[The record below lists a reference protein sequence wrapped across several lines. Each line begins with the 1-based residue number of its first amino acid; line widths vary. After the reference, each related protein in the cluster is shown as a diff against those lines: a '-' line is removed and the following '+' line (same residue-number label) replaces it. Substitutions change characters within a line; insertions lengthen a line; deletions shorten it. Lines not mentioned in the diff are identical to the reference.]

1 MDLRTLRY
9 FLAVTREG
17 TISRAASVLHLTQP
31 TLSKQMQDLEEELG
45 ANLFTRGKRGIVL
58 SEDGLFLRQRALE
71 LLELA
76 DKTMAEF
83 QAPKGAISGEVVIGG
98 GETDAMRILARAAQ
112 RVRQSNPQVAFRLFS
127 GNAQDVTERLER
139 GLLDFGLFVE
149 PASLSGYDF
158 LKLPVAD
165 RWGVLTRKDG
175 PLAGLSHAKASDL
188 VGLPLLISDQ
198 SMVTDEIAG
207 WAGKNASHLNYVVH
221 YHLLYNAALM
231 VEEGLGHA
239 LCLDKIARTD
249 SQSPLCFLPLEPRL
263 EVGLDIVW
271 KKSRRFSHAA
281 VAFLESLREEIAAQ
295 HLSP

>member
-45 ANLFTRGKRGIVL
+45 TNLFTRGKRGIVL
-58 SEDGLFLRQRALE
+58 TEDGLFLRQRALE

-112 RVRQSNPQVAFRLFS
+112 RVRQSNPQVSFRLFS

-207 WAGKNASHLNYVVH
+207 
-221 YHLLYNAALM
+221 
-231 VEEGLGHA
+231 GLAKMPLTSTTSFITIFSTMPHSWLRKAWDMPSAWIKLPVRTAKAPSAFSPLSHA
-239 LCLDKIARTD
+239 LR
-249 SQSPLCFLPLEPRL
+249 
-263 EVGLDIVW
+263 
-271 KKSRRFSHAA
+271 
-281 VAFLESLREEIAAQ
+281 
-295 HLSP
+295 